1 VLQLELLP
9 HTWEL
14 GLQLA
19 LALAQELIRQNLL
32 HMHLA

>member
-1 VLQLELLP
+1 LLP

-14 GLQLA
+14 GLQLALA

-32 HMHLA
+32 HMHLG

>member
-1 VLQLELLP
+1 VLQPELLP

-14 GLQLA
+14 GLQ